1 MAYSIE
7 AAIQTGL
14 FEKVIV
20 STDSEKYADI
30 ARFWA
35 ELMRRTESLSNDKAT
50 TFGVIQDLL
59 NCIQADF

>member
-1 MAYSIE
+1 MNGKPTMAYSLE

-30 ARFWA
+30 ARFW
-35 ELMRRTESLSNDKAT
+35 
-50 TFGVIQDLL
+50 G
-59 NCIQADF
+59 

>member
-1 MAYSIE
+1 MRILPAF
-7 AAIQTGL
+7 G
-14 FEKVIV
+14 
-20 STDSEKYADI
+20 
-30 ARFWA
+30 A

>member
-20 STDSEKYADI
+20 STDSEEYADI
-30 ARFWA
+30 ARFWGWVDEA
-35 ELMRRTESLSNDKAT
+35 HRIVVEW
-50 TFGVIQDLL
+50 
-59 NCIQADF
+59 